1 MRASSDCGFERCNR
15 LGLVEVCVVH
25 LRRDWV
31 RGHQLLRRA
40 ALHGAHRRLYEWK
53 TDETGKHPYRFVMK
67 CGEPFAMAGIYGRSK
82 SSPLTFAILTSWLN
96 PVEVDSAM
104 DYTVRKSCTKVERSD
119 GGSTG
124 MPG

>member
-1 MRASSDCGFERCNR
+1 
-15 LGLVEVCVVH
+15 
-25 LRRDWV
+25 
-31 RGHQLLRRA
+31 
-40 ALHGAHRRLYEWK
+40 
-53 TDETGKHPYRFVMK
+53 
-67 CGEPFAMAGIYGRSK
+67 MAGIYGRSK